1 MATDF
6 PNSPANGATHTF
18 GGTTY
23 TYSTSVGAWTAGSSA
38 GGASVTVSETAP
50 SSPAEGDLWF
60 DPSVLKTFVYYNDGS
75 ANQWVQSNPTGS
87 GGGGSAGASVTA
99 SDTAPSSPSA
109 GDLWYK
115 SDTNA
120 LYVYY
125 NDGDS
130 SQWVGVSGPA
140 GAAGATGAAG
150 ASATG
155 YGQVPIV
162 YTEPPTT
169 HNLNSDG
176 STSTVQM
183 QAVDPEGTAITYAI
197 AYANATNA
205 RPNQLVADT
214 AINQSTGTFTFD
226 PSTNK
231 AHAGSF
237 KARLSAS
244 DGITHATRFVD
255 FNLSFTH
262 TLHWLVIAGGGGG
275 GGTLPAYAN
284 GGGGGAGGYRSSW
297 NSESSGGG
305 GSAESAIVGSP
316 GNVYTITV
324 GAGGTGA
331 TSSAVG
337 TDGADSSL
345 ARTTGASMTT
355 ITSTGGGA
363 GGFASGSAGRNGGSG
378 GGGNWY
384 QQAAGTGTAN
394 QGYDGGSG
402 GQYGGGGGGGA
413 GAAGA
418 NASGSN
424 GGNGGTGVASTIT
437 GSSVERAGGGG
448 GASGGTASGGGGA
461 GATSPGKWYCGYCK
475 HWRRWRCRRYYWK
488 SECYR
493 G

>member
-1 MATDF
+1 MATNF
-6 PNSPANGATHTF
+6 PNSPSNGDTHTF

-23 TYSTSVGAWTAGSSA
+23 TYNSTKGVW
-38 GGASVTVSETAP
+38 TAP
-50 SSPAEGDLWF
+50 S
-60 DPSVLKTFVYYNDGS
+60 
-75 ANQWVQSNPTGS
+75 
-87 GGGGSAGASVTA
+87 GGSFAGL
-99 SDTAPSSPSA
+99 SDTPSSLSGQGGKTLKVNSA
-109 GDLWYK
+109 G
-115 SDTNA
+115 NA
-120 LYVYY
+120 IEFANV
-125 NDGDS
+125 
-130 SQWVGVSGPA
+130 
-140 GAAGATGAAG
+140 AAGD
-150 ASATG
+150 
-155 YGQVPIV
+155 GQSPIV

-183 QAVDPEGTAITYAI
+183 QAVDPEGTAITYGI

-205 RPNQLVADT
+205 RPTQLVADT
-214 AINQSTGTFTFD
+214 TINQSTGTFTFD
-226 PSTNK
+226 PSTNQ

-244 DGITHATRFVD
+244 DGISSATRFVN

-297 NSESSGGG
+297 NNESSGGG
-305 GSAESAIVGSP
+305 GSAESAIVGNP
-316 GNVYTITV
+316 GDVYTITV
-324 GAGGTGA
+324 GAGGNGA

-337 TDGADSSL
+337 TDGADSSI
-345 ARTTGASMTT
+345 AKTGMTT
-355 ITSTGGGA
+355 ITSVGGGA

-448 GASGGTASGGGGA
+448 GASGGTATGGGGA
-461 GATSPGKWYCGYCK
+461 GATSPGSGTAGTANTGGGGGAGGITGSQSVTGGAGGSGVVIIRSSVQATATTGSPVATTVGSDYVYQFNANGTITF
-475 HWRRWRCRRYYWK
+475 
-488 SECYR
+488 
-493 G
+493 